1 MPDRR
6 IGPWST
12 SGVIGWC
19 TGVATIGGAFAGFIA
34 SQTKSSPWHLP
45 VFVLLAAIAAIA
57 FLLLITVGAVAL
69 VGWLSSAFRRPARL
83 ITG

>member
-6 IGPWST
+6 IGPWSA

-34 SQTKSSPWHLP
+34 SATKGSPWHRP
-45 VFVLLAAIAAIA
+45 VFDLLAAVAAIA
-57 FLLLITVGAVAL
+57 FRC
-69 VGWLSSAFRRPARL
+69 LSWSGQSRSLP
-83 ITG
+83 G